1 MSASYCWFQNIDL
14 PDLKFEYFL
23 SFITDLLD
31 HYLKNC
37 EDFIVICDFN
47 ESETS
52 PAIDSFLDEQNIKNK
67 ACFKSV
73 KGSCIDRTDRVY
85 INLQTYLRLELAT
98 ITF

>member
-1 MSASYCWFQNIDL
+1 MSASYWWFQNIDP
-14 PDLKFEYFL
+14 PDQKFEYFL
-23 SFITDLLD
+23 SFITDLLA

-52 PAIDSFLDEQNIKNK
+52 AAIDSFLDEQKIKNK

-73 KGSCIDRTDRVY
+73 KESCIDQTDRVY
-85 INLQTYLRLELAT
+85 INLQTYLRQELAT